1 MYPGFQKV
9 VIQSGVILDLIQ
21 YILLCGKDSV
31 ARGTGCGRRR
41 WLENDRQGA
50 RGKKSRNHE
59 GDTRLSPSWGILV
72 INGRG
77 EGYTGK
83 DPRRRGERG

>member
-1 MYPGFQKV
+1 MREDGRSQDRRGGDVLFFSFIILIMYPAFQKV

-31 ARGTGCGRRR
+31 ARRTGCGRRR

-50 RGKKSRNHE
+50 RGKS
-59 GDTRLSPSWGILV
+59 
-72 INGRG
+72 
-77 EGYTGK
+77 
-83 DPRRRGERG
+83 PRRH